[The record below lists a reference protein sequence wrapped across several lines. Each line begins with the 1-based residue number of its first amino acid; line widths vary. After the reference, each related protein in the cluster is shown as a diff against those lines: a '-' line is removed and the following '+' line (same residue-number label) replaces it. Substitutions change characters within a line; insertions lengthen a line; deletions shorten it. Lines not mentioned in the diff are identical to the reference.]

1 MTKWLERREKLYHYS
16 VFVNWRQ
23 QQDHDL
29 PPAQIAIGPPQAHN
43 YMFTMKMAQKP
54 LKGRVTFVSLAG
66 DFGALTFQD
75 ALAEFIAQLTAHC
88 IIVGNPK
95 KKKVVCT
102 YLYQPRKH
110 SQAIRMLTLYHAILH
125 NLKGSEG
132 ANSSSSTTGVQ
143 CKDNMPS
150 SWHQKVPC
158 LSNSFTLS
166 SPWSPLQP
174 ASTSFWAP

>member
-16 VFVNWRQ
+16 AFVNWRQ

-43 YMFTMKMAQKP
+43 YTFTMKMAQKP
-54 LKGRVTFVSLAG
+54 SKGRVTFVSLAG

-95 KKKVVCT
+95 KKKLYAHICT
-102 YLYQPRKH
+102 SLVSTVRQ
-110 SQAIRMLTLYHAILH
+110 
-125 NLKGSEG
+125 SE
-132 ANSSSSTTGVQ
+132 
-143 CKDNMPS
+143 C
-150 SWHQKVPC
+150 
-158 LSNSFTLS
+158 
-166 SPWSPLQP
+166 
-174 ASTSFWAP
+174 